1 MMYNVEQVVL
11 ALPGM
16 MTRLSLFNQNVVYVE
31 DALGWVLPIL
41 LDARPSWE
49 VLEQHLSNRTIRNG
63 LTLCRPSTQSSR
75 INLPAKVRED

>member
-49 VLEQHLSNRTIRNG
+49 VLEQHLSKHT
-63 LTLCRPSTQSSR
+63 SR
-75 INLPAKVRED
+75 KWTNPM